1 MPHSSGGGSHGGGSH
16 GGSHHSSGSRGG
28 SSRRVRSSYFP
39 GARRFCYYSHHRPV
53 YVYADHDITQTF
65 SPANLIM
72 ILFYIPFFIGIF
84 AMFGSA
90 VHHPKKLADNY
101 DTSIVIQDELGV
113 IDNQAMLQETL
124 GQFYQKTGVTPAVV
138 TVTNDEWLGK
148 YDDLE
153 NFAYDKYVNL
163 FDDEKHWL
171 IVYSQPAGTAA
182 IGRSDDFVD
191 WYWEGMQGDDTDD
204 IITEKKADVF
214 TNNLQKYLTA
224 RSRYSVGMA
233 VNTAFND
240 ITPSIMDTEIIWG
253 EIFMGLGMLA
263 FIALHMCIML
273 GLTPKARKYRKATEI
288 PQTAKEDTCE
298 YCGGVY
304 VIGTCIKCPHC
315 GAPIKPHEF
324 TPPPNG
330 MGGMNGM
337 NGINGMGAMNGMNS
351 TNTGGMNDA
360 GFDFSDSAKY
370 TNQNQNGRNFR

>member
-1 MPHSSGGGSHGGGSH
+1 
-16 GGSHHSSGSRGG
+16 
-28 SSRRVRSSYFP
+28 
-39 GARRFCYYSHHRPV
+39 
-53 YVYADHDITQTF
+53 
-65 SPANLIM
+65 
-72 ILFYIPFFIGIF
+72 
-84 AMFGSA
+84 
-90 VHHPKKLADNY
+90 
-101 DTSIVIQDELGV
+101 
-113 IDNQAMLQETL
+113 
-124 GQFYQKTGVTPAVV
+124 
-138 TVTNDEWLGK
+138 
-148 YDDLE
+148 
-153 NFAYDKYVNL
+153 
-163 FDDEKHWL
+163 
-171 IVYSQPAGTAA
+171 
-182 IGRSDDFVD
+182 
-191 WYWEGMQGDDTDD
+191 
-204 IITEKKADVF
+204 
-214 TNNLQKYLTA
+214 
-224 RSRYSVGMA
+224 
-233 VNTAFND
+233 
-240 ITPSIMDTEIIWG
+240 
-253 EIFMGLGMLA
+253 MGLGMLA